1 MLFSGSISGGEGV
14 RKKGLQTG
22 NGRCFAFRIK
32 EGREGEKEEGGR
44 GCNVTCCDS
53 VSPSRSAKPVSAVT
67 VLGKGEGAA
76 LDCSVLLP

>member
-1 MLFSGSISGGEGV
+1 MLFSGNISGGEGQE
-14 RKKGLQTG
+14 RLT
-22 NGRCFAFRIK
+22 NREWEMFCFRIK
-32 EGREGEKEEGGR
+32 EGRVREKEEGGR